1 MTAPHVESIAASLR
15 RVFLPQAADS
25 VDRSWLGIRAADRC
39 APLTDLGQRML
50 KLHLQTQTM
59 RKPIKCKPL

>member
-1 MTAPHVESIAASLR
+1 MTAPHIESIAASLR
-15 RVFLPQAADS
+15 RVFLPEPAPA
-25 VDRSWLGIRAADRC
+25 DRSWLGLRAADRC

-59 RKPIKCKPL
+59 RKPVKCKQL